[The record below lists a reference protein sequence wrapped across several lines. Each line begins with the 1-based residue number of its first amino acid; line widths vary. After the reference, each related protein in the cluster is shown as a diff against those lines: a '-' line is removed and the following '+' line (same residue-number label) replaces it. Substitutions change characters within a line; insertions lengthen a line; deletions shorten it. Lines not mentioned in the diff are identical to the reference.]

1 MAVFFIAPS
10 RETGPLQRIKSG
22 DSAALRWLNA
32 WVLRGDPYHKGVDLD
47 SLRRSTGKM
56 IKLLLPVWTM
66 LNEVVLNIRTM
77 RPRPAAGAPP
87 LSSTTRGPFSPT
99 AKHKDNLAYV
109 PHDYWYVRA
118 MARRLKLA
126 REDVFYDI
134 GCGMGRILCVVA
146 RRRIRKCVGIE
157 LLEPLCQ
164 QARRNGLRLR
174 GRKAP
179 IEIICADAARA
190 DLSEGTVYYLFN
202 PFGKDTLRDF
212 LANLETSISRDP
224 RKVKVVYYN
233 PIHESV
239 LKASGWLTKFDEFST
254 WSGVRVTYW
263 KSCGACSGPDY
274 SS

>member
-1 MAVFFIAPS
+1 M
-10 RETGPLQRIKSG
+10 
-22 DSAALRWLNA
+22 
-32 WVLRGDPYHKGVDLD
+32 D
-47 SLRRSTGKM
+47 SLRRSTGKT

-77 RPRPAAGAPP
+77 RPRPAAGTPP

-99 AKHKDNLAYV
+99 AKHVDNLAYV
-109 PHDYWYVRA
+109 PRDYWYVRA

-164 QARRNGLRLR
+164 KARCNALRLR

-179 IEIICADAARA
+179 IEIICADAATA

-239 LKASGWLTKFDEFST
+239 LQASGWLTKFDEFST
-254 WSGVRVTYW
+254 WSDVRVTFW
-263 KSCGACSGPDY
+263 KSCGACSGPDG